1 LISYNPNNVKTMA
14 LNQDKSKLTEVE
26 HIKEKSNFLE
36 GTIKESLKDEVTGN
50 LYAQD
55 QHLIKFHG
63 SYVQSDREL
72 EKERKAQKLEP
83 LYSFMIR
90 VRVPGG
96 VASPQQW
103 MVIDDLATK
112 YGMPSIKLTTRQ
124 AFELHNIYKH
134 NLKQTIKEINAS
146 LLDSIAAC
154 GDVNRN
160 VMNTVNPNTSAIHD
174 AVQEA
179 ARSVSEHLTPR
190 TTAYYKIW
198 VNEEQVVGAAEE
210 APVEE
215 PIYGK
220 TYLPRKFKITFAIP
234 PYNDTDVFAHDIGL
248 IAIEENGQLLGFN
261 ISVGGGMG
269 MTFGDETTFPRLG
282 NIIGFTTAAE
292 LNDVCEK
299 LVTIQRDFGNREN
312 RRLSRFK
319 YTIER
324 VGLDFVQKELNNRLG
339 YTLAPARNFEFTTNG
354 DSFGWVKGVNNRWYN
369 CLYIE
374 GGRVKDNDQFQ
385 LRKGLRA
392 IAEMLDG
399 GDFRLTGNQN
409 LVIGNVS
416 ELQKPMVEALL
427 QQYGL
432 SAHQQVS
439 SLHQHAI
446 ACVALNL
453 CPLANSEAERYLP
466 SLITKIHAIA
476 VKYGIGDEPITIR
489 MTGCPNGCGRPYLG
503 EIGFVGRAPGKYNV
517 YLGASFNGDR
527 LNVLHKEALNE
538 EEILALLDPLL
549 QQFAGEKNKGE
560 HFGDFIVRKEIIHH
574 KNALADF
581 HLS

>member
-1 LISYNPNNVKTMA
+1 MS
-14 LNQDKSKLTEVE
+14 LNQDKSKLSEVE
-26 HIKEKSNFLE
+26 HIKEKSKYLE
-36 GTIKESLKDEVTGN
+36 GTIQDSLKDEVTGN

-55 QHLIKFHG
+55 QQLIKFHG

-72 EKERKAQKLEP
+72 DKERKGQKLEP

-96 VASPQQW
+96 IATPQQW
-103 MVIDDLATK
+103 QVIDDLATK
-112 YGMPSIKLTTRQ
+112 YGMPTLKLTTRQ

-146 LLDSIAAC
+146 LLNSIAAC

-160 VMNTVNPNTSAIHD
+160 VMNTVNPHTSAVHD
-174 AVQEA
+174 AVQEVT
-179 ARSVSEHLTPR
+179 RRVSDHLTPK

-198 VNEEQVVGAAEE
+198 VNEDQVVGPDEE

-234 PYNDTDVFAHDIGL
+234 PYNDTDVYAHDVGL

-261 ISVGGGMG
+261 VTIGGGMG
-269 MTFGDETTFPRLG
+269 MTFGDESTYPRIG
-282 NIIGFTTAAE
+282 NVIGFTPTE
-292 LNDVCEK
+292 NVPDVCEK
-299 LVTIQRDFGNREN
+299 LVTIQRDYGNREN
-312 RRLSRFK
+312 RKNSRFK
-319 YTIER
+319 YTIDR
-324 VGLDFVQKELNNRLG
+324 VGLDFVKEELHRRLG
-339 YTLAPARNFEFTTNG
+339 YELEPAKPFVFTTNG
-354 DSFGWVKGVNNRWYN
+354 DSYGWIQGVNGRWYN
-369 CLYIE
+369 TLYIE
-374 GGRVKDNDQFQ
+374 GGRVKDTERFQ

-392 IAEMLDG
+392 IADMLEG

-409 LVIGNVS
+409 VVIGNVS
-416 ELQKPMVEALL
+416 EEQKPLVQQLL
-427 QQYGL
+427 DEYGL
-432 SAHQQVS
+432 TAHQEVS
-439 SLHQHAI
+439 SLHQHSI

-466 SLITKIHAIA
+466 SLIDKIH
-476 VKYGIGDEPITIR
+476 VLMDNHGIGEQPITIR

-503 EIGFVGRAPGKYNV
+503 EIGFVGRAPGKYNL

-527 LNVLHKEALNE
+527 MNVLYREALNE
-538 EEILALLDPLL
+538 EEILETLDPILG
-549 QQFAGEKNKGE
+549 QYARERNPDE
-560 HFGDFIVRKEIIHH
+560 HFGDYLVRKELIRH
-574 KNALADF
+574 NYSSSDF
-581 HLS
+581 HHN

>member
-1 LISYNPNNVKTMA
+1 MA
-14 LNQDKSKLTEVE
+14 LNDDKNKLSEVE
-26 HIKEKSNFLE
+26 HIKEKSKFLE
-36 GTIKESLKDEVTGN
+36 GTIQDSLKDEVTGS

-72 EKERKAQKLEP
+72 DKERKAQKLEP

-96 VASPQQW
+96 VASPAQW

-112 YGMPSIKLTTRQ
+112 YGMPTLKLTTRQ

-160 VMNTVNPNTSAIHD
+160 VMNTVNPYTSAIHD
-174 AVQEA
+174 DVQAVA
-179 ARSVSEHLTPR
+179 IKVSEHLTPR

-198 VNEEQVVGAAEE
+198 VNEEQVVGPTEE
-210 APVEE
+210 APIEE

-234 PYNDTDVFAHDIGL
+234 PYNDTDVFAHDLGL
-248 IAIEENGQLLGFN
+248 IAIEENGKLAGFN
-261 ISVGGGMG
+261 ITVGGGMG
-269 MTFGDETTFPRLG
+269 MTFGDESTYPRLG
-282 NIIGFTTAAE
+282 NVIGFASS
-292 LNDVCEK
+292 DKIVDICEK
-299 LVTIQRDFGNREN
+299 IVGIQRDFGNREN
-312 RRLSRFK
+312 RKNSRFK
-319 YTIER
+319 YTIDR
-324 VGLDFVQKELNNRLG
+324 VGLPFVKEELNKRLG
-339 YTLAPARNFEFTTNG
+339 YIIEAARPFTFTTNG
-354 DSFGWVKGVNNRWYN
+354 DSYGWIKAVNGKWFNT
-369 CLYIE
+369 LYIE
-374 GGRVKDNDQFQ
+374 GGRVKDTENWQ

-392 IAEMLDG
+392 IAEILDG

-409 LVIGNVS
+409 VVIGNVS
-416 ELQKPMVEALL
+416 EALKPEVDKLL
-427 QQYGL
+427 VQYGISKHQEV
-432 SAHQQVS
+432 SA
-439 SLHQHAI
+439 LHQHSI

-466 SLITKIHAIA
+466 SLIDKIHGILDQN
-476 VKYGIGDEPITIR
+476 GIGSEPITIR

-503 EIGFVGRAPGKYNV
+503 EIGFVGRAPGKYNL

-527 LNVLHKEALNE
+527 LNVLHKEALDE
-538 EEILALLDPLL
+538 TEILETLDPLISA
-549 QQFAGEKNKGE
+549 FAREKMTNE
-560 HFGDFIVRKEIIHH
+560 HFGDFVLRKGIIQF
-574 KNALADF
+574 NN
-581 HLS
+581 